1 MFSLFAFT
9 AYIEYKRTVESDIQT
24 LKDKLNVTKTNLESN
39 ISSKIVAINGL
50 KTYVELDKTFN
61 QEEYENFAKAVYES
75 SNDIVRNITFITD
88 TTILHVYPY
97 EESENIIGLNLA
109 KQQEQKD
116 LILYAKENNKT
127 IITSPVDL
135 VEGFL

>member
-9 AYIEYKRTVESDIQT
+9 AYIEYKRTIESDIQT
-24 LKDKLNVTKTNLESN
+24 LKDKLNVTRTNLESN

-109 KQQEQKD
+109 KQR
-116 LILYAKENNKT
+116 A
-127 IITSPVDL
+127 
-135 VEGFL
+135 

>member
-24 LKDKLNVTKTNLESN
+24 LKDKLNVTRTNLESN

-61 QEEYENFAKAVYES
+61 QEEYENFQ
-75 SNDIVRNITFITD
+75 R
-88 TTILHVYPY
+88 LCM
-97 EESENIIGLNLA
+97 NL
-109 KQQEQKD
+109 QM
-116 LILYAKENNKT
+116 I
-127 IITSPVDL
+127 
-135 VEGFL
+135 

>member
-1 MFSLFAFT
+1 MSKYKRIVVSIIVFILIFSLFAFT
-9 AYIEYKRTVESDIQT
+9 AYIEYKRTIESDIQT
-24 LKDKLNVTKTNLESN
+24 LKDKLNVTRTNLESN

-88 TTILHVYPY
+88 KIGRAHV
-97 EESENIIGLNLA
+97 
-109 KQQEQKD
+109 
-116 LILYAKENNKT
+116 
-127 IITSPVDL
+127 
-135 VEGFL
+135 